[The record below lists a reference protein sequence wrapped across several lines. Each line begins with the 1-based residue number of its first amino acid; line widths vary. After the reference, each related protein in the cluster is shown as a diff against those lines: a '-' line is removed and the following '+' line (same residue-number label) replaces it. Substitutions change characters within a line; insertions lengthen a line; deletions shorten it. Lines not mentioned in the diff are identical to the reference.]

1 MSRSSF
7 RPVRRGNALETTLA
21 SVSRTSTLA
30 PVFAA
35 LACTLLAL
43 CFGVPFLHGVPKE
56 ELVRTSLWGVAVL
69 ASAAGWGTELARRC
83 WPGERVGLSL
93 RVVWGASAYA
103 FFGGLAAMVSGLSRL
118 LVLGWLLGGAA
129 LLARSFI
136 TERDTIAR
144 EVIARLRAVRLHMPL
159 AAVAAFLGVAVLLR
173 YLGGTSDVSSN
184 PFDDDVAY
192 WPLAKQLFDRG
203 TLIDPFSFRR
213 MSTLGG
219 QALYQAALLVRV
231 PVLHINVFDRGMCFA
246 LSAGLLASHRTG
258 GAKAP
263 ILARVVS
270 VAFLVVLPNTSING
284 ASYYSGLA
292 FFLAFFQT
300 LERLPSS
307 SFLPARAAAVRL
319 LPIALTGAALCTL
332 RQNYQAVV
340 ALVLVF
346 SYGLAAL
353 RARKEGVRPI
363 LVEGAVCLGLIG
375 LFVLPWLVLLY
386 RSSDTFLFPIMKGTF
401 RAGVAVQSAK
411 DGLMPFVRF
420 FAEIWAHPD
429 PITTL
434 PLFMLVG
441 LAVRETSAR
450 RPLAAQWLGG
460 FFSIAML
467 VQAFSLSNA
476 PDLARYDFGFA
487 TASALLTWHTV
498 VAAAARR
505 PRMSPF
511 ASAAPVALLAFA
523 LSAPLLETQAATPN
537 GGRIKKTVLTP
548 LRDLDEMLRRT
559 VPTQLESPV
568 AGAYHRLQAKVPERS
583 RLVIM
588 LDEPYFLDYARN
600 EIWNLDMPAAASP
613 APGIPCFQGP
623 EAVAKYFLAQGI
635 RHVGFVLADR
645 SAYLYRTDVW
655 FEHLFGTE
663 EIWRVY
669 APYMVDVMTNLAALA
684 ESRLRIHEEA
694 GMVLLDLETR
704 K

>member
-7 RPVRRGNALETTLA
+7 RPARRGNALG
-21 SVSRTSTLA
+21 STQTR
-30 PVFAA
+30 VFAA

-43 CFGVPFLHGVPKE
+43 CYGVPFLHGVPKE
-56 ELVRTSLWGVAVL
+56 ELVRTSLWGLAVL
-69 ASAAGWGTELARRC
+69 ASSAGWGTELARRC

-93 RVVWGASAYA
+93 RIVWGASAYA
-103 FFGGLAAMVSGLSRL
+103 FFGGLCAMVSGLSRV
-118 LVLGWLLGGAA
+118 LVLGWLLVGAG

-136 TERDTIAR
+136 AERDRMAR
-144 EVIARLRAVRLHMPL
+144 EVIARVRAVRLHLPL
-159 AAVAAFLGVAVLLR
+159 AAVAAFLGVAVAIR
-173 YLGGTSDVSSN
+173 YLGGASDVSSN

-219 QALYQAALLVRV
+219 QALYQAALLLRV
-231 PVLHINVFDRGMCFA
+231 PVLHLNLFDRGMCFA
-246 LSAGLLASHRTG
+246 LCAGLLASHRTG

-263 ILARVVS
+263 ILARLVS

-300 LERLPSS
+300 LERLPEH
-307 SFLPARAAAVRL
+307 SFLPPRAAAVRL
-319 LPIALTGAALCTL
+319 LPLALTGAALCTL

-340 ALVLVF
+340 GLVLVF

-353 RARKEGVRPI
+353 RARKRGARPI
-363 LVEGAVCLGLIG
+363 LVEGAVCLGLVA

-401 RAGVAVQSAK
+401 RAGVSVQSAK

-429 PITTL
+429 PIDTL

-441 LAVRETSAR
+441 LGVRESSAR

-460 FFSIAML
+460 FLSILLL

-487 TASALLTWHTV
+487 TASALLTWQT
-498 VAAAARR
+498 VAAHASRR
-505 PRMSPF
+505 PRTSPF
-511 ASAAPVALLAFA
+511 AWAGPVALLVFA
-523 LSAPLLETQAATPN
+523 LSAPLLESQN
-537 GGRIKKTVLTP
+537 GPRIKKTILTP
-548 LRDLDEMLRRT
+548 LRDTDEMLRRT
-559 VPTQLESPV
+559 VPMQLEPPV
-568 AGAYHRLQAKVPERS
+568 AGVYHRIQAKVPERS
-583 RLVIM
+583 RFVIM

-623 EAVAKYFLAQGI
+623 EVVAEYFLAHGI
-635 RHVGFVLADR
+635 RHVAFVLGDR

-655 FEHLFGTE
+655 FDHLFGTE

-669 APYMVDVMTNLAALA
+669 APYMVDVMANLAALA
-684 ESRLRIHEEA
+684 DSRLRIHEEA
-694 GMVLLDLETR
+694 GMVLLDLEAR